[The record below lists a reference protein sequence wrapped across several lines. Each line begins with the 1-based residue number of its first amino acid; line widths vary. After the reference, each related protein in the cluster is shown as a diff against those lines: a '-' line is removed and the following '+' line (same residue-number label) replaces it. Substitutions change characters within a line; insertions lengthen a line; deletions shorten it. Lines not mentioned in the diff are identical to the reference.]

1 MKPDKYIV
9 CTRCYTYNQE
19 SYILDALKG
28 FVLQQTTFPVV
39 SVVVDD
45 ASTDKTAEVIRQFV
59 YDNLDLEDKTI
70 AYERETDYAQ
80 IIFARH
86 KSNLNCFFAVLLLK
100 ENHYSR
106 KKSKAP
112 YIAEWMIHS
121 KYHALCEG
129 DDYWTDPLKL
139 QKQVDFLETHPEHSL
154 CFHAVNSLYPNGQ
167 TKLSSR
173 YNADVEECPIEDFFK
188 IGGAFA
194 PTCSMLYVSGKLEPE
209 FPFRKMSSV
218 GDSPMILTLFLRG
231 KVGFLSKSMGCY
243 RVNSVGSWSQRQK
256 QLSLRQIIGNLKE
269 NFIYWNEVD
278 RCTER
283 KYTKSIRKRKY
294 HSWLSFGKSLKN
306 FIENKLSILN
316 KF

>member
-1 MKPDKYIV
+1 MKNDKYMV
-9 CTRCYTYNQE
+9 CTRCFTYNQE

-28 FVLQQTTFPVV
+28 FVLQQTSFPVV

-45 ASTDKTAEVIRQFV
+45 ASTDKTAEVIRGFV
-59 YDNLDLEDKTI
+59 YNNFDLEDKSI
-70 AYERETDYAQ
+70 AYKKETDYAQ

-129 DDYWTDPLKL
+129 DDYWTDTLKL

-154 CFHAVNSLYPNGQ
+154 CFHAVNNLYPNGQ

-194 PTCSMLYVSGKLEPE
+194 PTCSMLYVSGKLEP
-209 FPFRKMSSV
+209 PPSFRKISTV

-231 KVGFLSKSMGCY
+231 KVGFLRAVMGCY
-243 RVNSVGSWSQRQK
+243 RVNAIGSWSIRQK
-256 QLSLRQIIGNLKE
+256 QLGYKQIVDKFWRGLA
-269 NFIYWNEVD
+269 YWNEVNRYTD
-278 RCTER
+278 GKYSKCIRRR
-283 KYTKSIRKRKY
+283 KLHTL
-294 HSWLSFGKSLKN
+294 LSLVKSLYTLIRNMIVAQK
-306 FIENKLSILN
+306 K
-316 KF
+316 